1 MEINLTIMSG
11 CFAVQSNIKPEKL
24 YHQIVKKE
32 LEKNLKYILNINIL
46 RYERFA
52 SCFEKIKNYAEVY
65 KIDVLLFQ
73 IRTEQ
78 FLRISKLYYTYSD
91 EDKKKKRALTLPF
104 LNRVPPENHDLLQLN
119 LTVPTNNKERQKIY
133 NRIKIYLNYFFGM
146 IAGNRRYALKKY
158 EELIFEVITFCKEKN
173 IKLIFLGP
181 GSRPHIS
188 TENKIAGKLHYYFKT
203 VIENKNIPFISF
215 IGEKNENNEPIFF
228 ENGIHVNENGH
239 RKAATLLTEKI
250 KEVFSI

>member
-32 LEKNLKYILNINIL
+32 LEKNLKNILNINIL

-91 EDKKKKRALTLPF
+91 EDKKKKRIVSDHFTYLLFSF
-104 LNRVPPENHDLLQLN
+104 L
-119 LTVPTNNKERQKIY
+119 
-133 NRIKIYLNYFFGM
+133 FF
-146 IAGNRRYALKKY
+146 
-158 EELIFEVITFCKEKN
+158 
-173 IKLIFLGP
+173 
-181 GSRPHIS
+181 
-188 TENKIAGKLHYYFKT
+188 
-203 VIENKNIPFISF
+203 
-215 IGEKNENNEPIFF
+215 
-228 ENGIHVNENGH
+228 
-239 RKAATLLTEKI
+239 
-250 KEVFSI
+250 